1 MDLLNVFIFF
11 LFYFSGLP
19 VSNYFVKHDNVIG
32 SSVESF
38 GKGFAR
44 GLLIAG
50 SWITV
55 TLYILFSEK

>member
-11 LFYFSGLP
+11 IFYFSGLP

-32 SSVESF
+32 SSIESF
-38 GKGFAR
+38 GKSFVKGI
-44 GLLIAG
+44 LIAG

-55 TLYILFSEK
+55 AIYLFSEK